1 MIDKVF
7 DYLRFLTTGLFVT
20 VLLCAP
26 VACAAHRDH
35 KITEM
40 VKAGAD
46 PQVARCAVAFDNQG
60 PNCLL
65 IAAGRK

>member
-1 MIDKVF
+1 MTKMVF
-7 DYLRFLTTGLFVT
+7 DYLRFLTLGVCAT

-26 VACAAHRDH
+26 IACSVHRDH

-46 PQVARCAVAFDNQG
+46 PQAARCAVVFDPG
-60 PNCLL
+60 PSCLL
-65 IAAGRK
+65 FAVKGK

>member
-26 VACAAHRDH
+26 VACSVHRDH
-35 KITEM
+35 KIAEM
-40 VKAGAD
+40 VKAGAE
-46 PQVARCAVAFDNQG
+46 PPTARCAMAWEPGTLCLQIVAKG
-60 PNCLL
+60 
-65 IAAGRK
+65 K